1 MICDIFFLTDISDFS
16 DRLYMTLASTAAL
29 TKAIH
34 FIIYNEEWQLIFKE
48 IKEFRINSIE
58 ERTIINDRRRLF
70 QKIVILL
77 FSNANIYGFSMAL
90 IAALNGKTMYSGWYP
105 GFDVQNNELDFWI
118 IYGFQGI
125 GTAIIASISL
135 TLDSYYCFMMFMTES
150 QLKIFGHRLSALQM
164 ENDYRS
170 VLRIRTELIN
180 HIHTHQRIES
190 TFEKIRKNLQA
201 ALFFQILLSGIIISL
216 ITIELAGVSQT

>member
-1 MICDIFFLTDISDFS
+1 MICDIFFLTDISDLS
-16 DRLYMTLASTAAL
+16 DRLYMSLAETAL
-29 TKAIH
+29 LIKAIH
-34 FIIYNEEWQLIFKE
+34 FVIYNTEWQQIFKE

-58 ERTIINDRRRLF
+58 EQTIINGRRRFF
-70 QKIVILL
+70 QKIVVLL
-77 FSNANIYGFSMAL
+77 FSNANIYGFLMAL

-105 GFDVQNNELDFWI
+105 GFDVQNNKLDFWI

-125 GTAIIASISL
+125 GMAITASMTL
-135 TLDSYYCFMMFMTES
+135 TLDTYYCFMMFMTES

-164 ENDYRS
+164 ENRS
-170 VLRIRTELIN
+170 VIRIRKELIN
-180 HIHTHQRIES
+180 HIHTHQRIDG
-190 TFEKIRKNLQA
+190 TFESIRKTLQG